1 MINEFLEIS
10 SCDQKNVITQIL
22 QNLYNFISTLRD
34 IKLFMVQVKYGMIL
48 LHGKQKFP
56 LIPKQN

>member
-1 MINEFLEIS
+1 MNFEQKCS
-10 SCDQKNVITQIL
+10 YNQKNVITQIL

>member
-1 MINEFLEIS
+1 MNFEQKCS
-10 SCDQKNVITQIL
+10 YNQKNVITQIL
-22 QNLYNFISTLRD
+22 QSLYNFISTLRD